1 MIFKSDK
8 NRQLMATTT
17 FFIFLKESTLIDKMH
32 SIRYD
37 TLKLFKL
44 DTLIYILH
52 ELYLSQ
58 RIVYTILSPA
68 EEVRADKIC
77 QITNYFKVKLPLFKF
92 NDRLRKYCKN

>member
-8 NRQLMATTT
+8 NRQLMAMTM
-17 FFIFLKESTLIDKMH
+17 FFIFLNQLLLTKCIQFV
-32 SIRYD
+32 YD
-37 TLKLFKL
+37 TLKLVKT
-44 DTLIYILH
+44 DTLICILH
-52 ELYLSQ
+52 EIYLSQ

-92 NDRLRKYCKN
+92 NDRLRKYYKN